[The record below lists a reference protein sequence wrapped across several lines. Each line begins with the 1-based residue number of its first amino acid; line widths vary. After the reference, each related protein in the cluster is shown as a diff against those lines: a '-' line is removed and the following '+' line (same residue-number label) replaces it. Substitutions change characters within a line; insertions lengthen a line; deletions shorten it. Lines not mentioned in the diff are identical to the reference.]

1 MGAQSD
7 MKGLCGFCR
16 MKEVQMHSLLGDCC
30 MKAPEAEI
38 GLQEIWKS
46 KKCKWM
52 QKAWVGPICHR
63 LIPGTPLLSIQS
75 PQDG

>member
-1 MGAQSD
+1 
-7 MKGLCGFCR
+7 

-30 MKAPEAEI
+30 MKAPETEI

-46 KKCKWM
+46 KKVQMDAKSFGWTYF
-52 QKAWVGPICHR
+52 HR